1 MELVHPLFLV
11 VSVVSLGKSSQVNP
25 LNENHFALSV
35 CLNHHNRTGMHP
47 HPFEWKSIQA
57 SLVNHSHHNQS
68 LSNTTRE
75 QPWNAYS
82 PMTSDLREG
91 MSSHHSL

>member
-1 MELVHPLFLV
+1 MELSLTV
-11 VSVVSLGKSSQVNP
+11 VLSVVSLGKSSQVNP

-35 CLNHHNRTGMHP
+35 CLNHHKRTGMP
-47 HPFEWKSIQA
+47 YYPFEWKSIQA
-57 SLVNHSHHNQS
+57 SLFNHSHHNQT

-75 QPWNAYS
+75 QARNAQS
-82 PMTSDLREG
+82 PKMSDLREG